1 MLQYINHRFHF
12 EGISFQ
18 IPDNYF
24 LDSTPGEESENT
36 IHLCAPDESYGVE
49 IRVEEDCD
57 GSEAELASVISDLT
71 PTVVYPIAPL
81 VINGLCGHHATYRNR
96 RTQYYEAWFDIDD
109 GVALSVVV
117 ETKGDILDVDAAAL
131 IAGIDPRPENE

>member
-1 MLQYINHRFHF
+1 MLQYIKHRFHF

-18 IPDNYF
+18 IPDGFY
-24 LDSTPGEESENT
+24 LDSTFGEESDNT
-36 IHLCAPDESYGVE
+36 IHLYSSDESFALE
-49 IRVEEDCD
+49 LRVQEDCD

-96 RTQYYEAWFDIDD
+96 RTQYYETWFDIDD
-109 GVALSVVV
+109 GIALSVVV
-117 ETKGDILDVDAAAL
+117 ETKGDIPNVDAVAL
-131 IAGIDPRPENE
+131 IAGIDPRAEND

>member
-49 IRVEEDCD
+49 IWVEEDCD

-109 GVALSVVV
+109 GIALSVVV